1 VGNKGLKSLGH
12 GWRAKLALVLTLSLL
27 IGLLVTQGI
36 STAQD
41 EVFLSSELGKMH
53 LDANDPIDPTVPIT
67 NPICTSWHEL
77 YPDFCNGYHLSDWED
92 NGDGFLS
99 PCDQIWLTDNV
110 TLETTE
116 YHVDSVTVTIEVEP
130 KPIPPG
136 GDYLYFEWWGGYY
149 GNPEYLTEPIYEP
162 VCSIWHE
169 VYPEFC
175 SWYHL
180 AGWIDN
186 PEGVPDGILSKCDQI
201 MLVDLET
208 EEFDWYHVTE
218 VTTDII
224 VSPKPPPPDPIPNP
238 VCTMWHEI
246 YPNYCT
252 WHHLSDWDDNTDGV
266 LSPCDSIE
274 LTNQTTQA
282 AKRYH
287 VDEVT
292 LTMWVTNWTLN
303 PIPIPDIPGE
313 QSILEF
319 EGGYTNMATAM
330 ATPVCTNWQEIHPGF
345 GDRYHIEKWTDN
357 GDLKLGFCD
366 WIVLKDL
373 ATNATADYHV
383 DDIAINIVCTEEEE
397 EEEPPGCE
405 G

>member
-1 VGNKGLKSLGH
+1 MGNRSLRSLGH

-41 EVFLSSELGKMH
+41 EVFLSSEGGMH
-53 LDANDPIDPTVPIT
+53 LDANDPIDPSDPIDA
-67 NPICTSWHEL
+67 PICTTWHEL

-92 NGDGFLS
+92 NGDGILS
-99 PCDQIWLTDNV
+99 PCDQIELTDNV
-110 TLETTE
+110 TQQKRE
-116 YHVDSVTVTIEVEP
+116 YHVDAVTITIEVAL
-130 KPIPPG
+130 KPQEVDIYYLEWDG
-136 GDYLYFEWWGGYY
+136 GQTPYDPYDIEDTMYS
-149 GNPEYLTEPIYEP
+149 PT
-162 VCSIWHE
+162 CSLWHE

-175 SWYHL
+175 NWYHL
-180 AGWIDN
+180 AEWEDN
-186 PEGVPDGILSKCDQI
+186 GEPGLSFCDQI
-201 MLVDLET
+201 YLWDLET
-208 EEFDWYHVTE
+208 QVGAWYHVTK

-224 VSPKPPPPDPIPNP
+224 VSPKPVPPGPIPNP

-266 LSPCDSIE
+266 LSPCDYIE
-274 LTNQTTQA
+274 LTNQTTQE

-303 PIPIPDIPGE
+303 PDPILDIPGE

-319 EGGYTNMATAM
+319 EGGYTNMNAAM
-330 ATPVCTNWQEIHPGF
+330 TTPVCTNWQEIYPGF

-357 GDLKLGFCD
+357 GDDKLSFCD
-366 WIVLKDL
+366 WIELKDL

-383 DDIAINIVCTEEEE
+383 DDIAINIVCTEEEPE
-397 EEEPPGCE
+397 DGGPGCE